1 MRVGEVA
8 VDFGAVSENHCLCDV
23 SISIRIGYSDS
34 LSVASHMKSGSRS
47 LRPGSLGLVMTP
59 SGYAA

>member
-1 MRVGEVA
+1 M
-8 VDFGAVSENHCLCDV
+8 DFGAVSENHCLCDV